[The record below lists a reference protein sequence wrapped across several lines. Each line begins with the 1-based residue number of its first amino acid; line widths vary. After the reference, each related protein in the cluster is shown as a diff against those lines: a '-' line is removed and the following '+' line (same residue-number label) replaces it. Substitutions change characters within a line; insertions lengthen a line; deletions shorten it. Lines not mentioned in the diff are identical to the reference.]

1 MNISKDL
8 GTRHRAAVGISE
20 ATDALTIV
28 VSEETGGISMTYNGT
43 FRHDLTLEE
52 FEAELRS
59 FLVPEENKT
68 SSWKER
74 LFGRVTK

>member
-1 MNISKDL
+1 S
-8 GTRHRAAVGISE
+8 V
-20 ATDALTIV
+20 
-28 VSEETGGISMTYNGT
+28 TYNGT

-52 FEAELRS
+52 FEAELRA

-68 SSWKER
+68 TSWKER

>member
-1 MNISKDL
+1 
-8 GTRHRAAVGISE
+8 
-20 ATDALTIV
+20 
-28 VSEETGGISMTYNGT
+28 MTYNGT

-74 LFGRVTK
+74 LFGRVTNEIEKEFLYVLPPSYCPLSCLLMRHPLIFKIAAR